1 MSRRKSREMALQALF
16 QIDLSGV
23 DAKRAL
29 DTVFSENETEDS
41 FTRELVEGTTQ
52 RLSQI
57 DEKIEQYVIDWKL
70 ARMSAVDRNVLRLA
84 TFELL
89 VEEKDVP
96 ARVAV
101 NEAVELAKKFGTEDS
116 AKFVNGILGAM
127 LK

>member
-1 MSRRKSREMALQALF
+1 MSRRKAREMALQALF
-16 QIDLSGV
+16 QIDMSGV

-29 DTVFSENETEDS
+29 ETVFGENAAADD
-41 FTRELVEGTTQ
+41 FTRALVEGTIQ
-52 RLSQI
+52 RLAQI
-57 DEKIEQYVIDWKL
+57 DNKIEQYVIDWKL
-70 ARMSAVDRNVLRLA
+70 DRMSAVDRNVLRLA

-89 VEEKDVP
+89 EADKEVP
-96 ARVAV
+96 GRVAV